1 MFSNI
6 YICTLYN
13 KLNCIKSIQYYV
25 LCLLHAT
32 LLKFQNYNM
41 TVIIAL
47 KGDKQ

>member
-1 MFSNI
+1 MHI
-6 YICTLYN
+6 YTLYN

-25 LCLLHAT
+25 CLLNAT